1 MHPHA
6 AGMDMPS
13 SEESEEEVE
22 RSARL
27 DAADEDG
34 PKLVQVRWADCRAG
48 GWEGGGR
55 HAWAM
60 RFAP

>member
-1 MHPHA
+1 
-6 AGMDMPS
+6 MDMPS